1 MTPPTS
7 HISRALAAWREANL
21 LGLIGRLVE
30 LHRRDPQQALVLAR
44 YAERHGYEGLAGDVA
59 AWPVVRADGYNPGD
73 PPYEVPCPSCD
84 GSGRWG
90 DDVACG
96 RCEGRGVA

>member
-30 LHRRDPQQALVLAR
+30 LHRRDPQLALRLAR
-44 YAERHGYEGLAGDVA
+44 HIERYYGYQGVVDDVA
-59 AWPVVRADGYNPGD
+59 AWPVGTGIR
-73 PPYEVPCPSCD
+73 
-84 GSGRWG
+84 
-90 DDVACG
+90 
-96 RCEGRGVA
+96 